1 MVQVSAVDNRESTPP
16 YARYLAPLIRPFPN
30 FDLFFIRSLRQ
41 EAVRLLQL
49 KPGDR
54 VLDAGCGPG
63 GSFPYLLDAVGP
75 SGEVIGVEI
84 SPEMVT
90 SARKRIE
97 KNRWRNVQTI
107 ESAAETAKLSG
118 LFDGLLMLG
127 APDIYASPQALNN
140 LLPHLSSHAR
150 IVAFG
155 GKLSHRAFGKVLNP
169 LFRSMF
175 QKLSFASTP
184 GLAYEPWSLLKNRV
198 HELHI
203 QEQFLGWMFLAYGT
217 VDQVSKR

>member
-1 MVQVSAVDNRESTPP
+1 MNSERNREKSAIMVKVSAVDNRESTPP

-97 KNRWRNVQTI
+97 KNRWRNVQT
-107 ESAAETAKLSG
+107 
-118 LFDGLLMLG
+118 
-127 APDIYASPQALNN
+127 
-140 LLPHLSSHAR
+140 
-150 IVAFG
+150 
-155 GKLSHRAFGKVLNP
+155 
-169 LFRSMF
+169 
-175 QKLSFASTP
+175 
-184 GLAYEPWSLLKNRV
+184 
-198 HELHI
+198 
-203 QEQFLGWMFLAYGT
+203 
-217 VDQVSKR
+217 